1 MSGKRM
7 VMMTYCLHLLQA
19 ELAVLAA
26 GPPAERPDDLAGWK
40 RERNRFD
47 GLVRR
52 QKKLAA
58 AAEPLQPRRS
68 ERLEKKMLFVSK
80 EWLQKERPT
89 LKRVEAGTPMAS
101 ADERRV
107 QRRISAT
114 STTPRA
120 AVSIPRP
127 RWSPTL
133 SRRPTRAPPR
143 RSDASIEHAGERTRA
158 PRLQPCGALTP

>member
-1 MSGKRM
+1 M
-7 VMMTYCLHLLQA
+7 VKPLTAA

-114 STTPRA
+114 STTPGGSEHTEAEVVVYTLPPPDESASAEKRRFDRA
-120 AVSIPRP
+120 
-127 RWSPTL
+127 
-133 SRRPTRAPPR
+133 RR
-143 RSDASIEHAGERTRA
+143 
-158 PRLQPCGALTP
+158 